1 MIGRKNEIAMLQEAM
16 DSEQSEFLA
25 LYGRRRVGKTFL
37 VTEFFNGKFAFHHS
51 GLENATLKESLSSFR
66 EALRHQGHPH
76 CPRFATWIEAFSE
89 LETLL
94 ERLPCRRKVVFL
106 DEIPWYD
113 TPKSGF
119 LTAFESFW
127 NGWASVRRDI
137 VLVVCGSAT
146 TWIVEKVL
154 RNRGG
159 LHNRIT
165 DQIHLMPFT
174 LRECEELVR
183 DSGLSMS
190 RQEICSLYMIF
201 GGVAYYWGFLR
212 KGESV
217 AQSVDRLLFSP
228 NGKLRGEFD
237 SMVAS
242 LFKKDAGYRKVF
254 TALAAKGVGMTRE
267 ELLKKTGL
275 PDGRV
280 FCQILDSLE
289 KCGFVRRYTA
299 FGKKRRDALYQLL
312 DSFSLFHLR
321 FIEPESNPDP
331 NDWAIGISSKAK
343 GAWEGLAFE
352 RVCLMHVREIKRALQ
367 IGGVRTSVCSWR
379 HVADESYGKGAQID
393 LLIDRADN
401 VIDVCEMKYSSGKYA
416 LSKKDCENIDNK
428 LDAFK
433 AVSNT
438 VKSLHLILITANGL
452 AENAY
457 ARKAQNVLVLDDLF
471 A

>member
-1 MIGRKNEIAMLQEAM
+1 MVGRAEEIKTLDEVMSRKEGQLVAI
-16 DSEQSEFLA
+16 
-25 LYGRRRVGKTFL
+25 YGRRRIGKTYLIRQYFK
-37 VTEFFNGKFAFHHS
+37 EKFTFYHTGEANVGFRDQLL
-51 GLENATLKESLSSFR
+51 GFRDSLRDYGHPCPLPKTWREAFR
-66 EALRHQGHPH
+66 ELR
-76 CPRFATWIEAFSE
+76 
-89 LETLL
+89 TLIQASHD
-94 ERLPCRRKVVFL
+94 EKKVVFI
-106 DEIPWYD
+106 DEMPWID
-113 TPKSGF
+113 TPRSKF
-119 LTAFESFW
+119 LPALEHFW
-127 NGWASVRRDI
+127 NSWGSSQQD
-137 VLVVCGSAT
+137 LVMIVCGSAS
-146 TWIVEKVL
+146 TWIIENILK
-154 RNRGG
+154 NRGG

-165 DQIHLMPFT
+165 DQIHLLPFT
-174 LRECEELVR
+174 LKECEELVH

-228 NGKLRGEFD
+228 NGKLRGEFN

-242 LFKKDAGYRKVF
+242 LFKKDIGYRKAF
-254 TALAAKGVGMTRE
+254 AALAAKGVGMTRE

-275 PDGRV
+275 PDGRS
-280 FCQILDSLE
+280 FCTILDSLE

-321 FIEPESNPDP
+321 FIEPESNPNP
-331 NDWAIGISSKAK
+331 NDWTIGISSKAK
-343 GAWEGLAFE
+343 SAWEGFAFE
-352 RVCLMHVREIKRALQ
+352 RICLMHVREIKRALQ

-379 HVADESYGKGAQID
+379 HVANETYGKGAQID

-401 VIDVCEMKYSSGKYA
+401 VIDVCEMKYSSGKYV
-416 LSKKDCENIDNK
+416 LSKKDCESIDNK

-438 VKSLHLILITANGL
+438 AKSLHLTMITANGL

-457 ARKAQNVLVLDDLF
+457 AHKAQNVLTLDDLF
-471 A
+471 T

>member
-1 MIGRKNEIAMLQEAM
+1 MVGRTEEIKTLDEVMSRKEGQLVAV
-16 DSEQSEFLA
+16 
-25 LYGRRRVGKTFL
+25 YGRRRIGKTYLIRQYFKDTFTFYHTGEANVGFRDQL
-37 VTEFFNGKFAFHHS
+37 LGFRD
-51 GLENATLKESLSSFR
+51 SLRDYGHQCPLPRTWREAFR
-66 EALRHQGHPH
+66 ELRSL
-76 CPRFATWIEAFSE
+76 IEASPDE
-89 LETLL
+89 K
-94 ERLPCRRKVVFL
+94 KVVFI
-106 DEIPWYD
+106 DEMPWMD
-113 TPKSGF
+113 TPRSKF
-119 LTAFESFW
+119 LPALEHFW
-127 NGWASVRRDI
+127 NSWGSSRQD
-137 VLVVCGSAT
+137 LVMIICGSAS
-146 TWIVEKVL
+146 TWIIKNVL
-154 RNRGG
+154 KNRGG

-242 LFKKDAGYRKVF
+242 LFKKDIGYRKVF
-254 TALAAKGVGMTRE
+254 AALAVKGVGMTRE

-331 NDWAIGISSKAK
+331 NDWTIGISSKAK
-343 GAWEGLAFE
+343 SAWEGIAFE
-352 RVCLMHVREIKRALQ
+352 RVCLMHVRGIKRALQ

-379 HVADESYGKGAQID
+379 HVADETYGKGAQID

-433 AVSNT
+433 AISET
-438 VKSLHLILITANGL
+438 AKSLHLVLITANGL

-471 A
+471 E

>member
-1 MIGRKNEIAMLQEAM
+1 
-16 DSEQSEFLA
+16 
-25 LYGRRRVGKTFL
+25 
-37 VTEFFNGKFAFHHS
+37 
-51 GLENATLKESLSSFR
+51 
-66 EALRHQGHPH
+66 
-76 CPRFATWIEAFSE
+76 
-89 LETLL
+89 
-94 ERLPCRRKVVFL
+94 
-106 DEIPWYD
+106 
-113 TPKSGF
+113 
-119 LTAFESFW
+119 
-127 NGWASVRRDI
+127 
-137 VLVVCGSAT
+137 
-146 TWIVEKVL
+146 
-154 RNRGG
+154 
-159 LHNRIT
+159 
-165 DQIHLMPFT
+165 
-174 LRECEELVR
+174 
-183 DSGLSMS
+183 
-190 RQEICSLYMIF
+190 
-201 GGVAYYWGFLR
+201 
-212 KGESV
+212 
-217 AQSVDRLLFSP
+217 
-228 NGKLRGEFD
+228 
-237 SMVAS
+237 MVAS
-242 LFKKDAGYRKVF
+242 LFKKDAGYRKVLN
-254 TALAAKGVGMTRE
+254 ALAAKGVGMTRE